1 MYFELKKLKNINDY
15 IIYQICIYCSLE
27 DKELLKEEIHENPD
41 IVDDKE
47 IHYIYCN
54 KPSNKM
60 FDNIISELNIN
71 DEYIITG
78 NYNDKLKYSKQK
90 IISLSETKIEYD
102 ITNINHNCLIECIT
116 QQKYHMSIIDNS
128 NEYLNDFFFPESITK
143 PITFKNVKLRLFK
156 YLGSIYTPDM
166 SVFIFNNCQV
176 DRFNITGLVM
186 LQYNVFN

>member
-27 DKELLKEEIHENPD
+27 DEELLIEDISENPD
-41 IVDDKE
+41 IVDNKE

-54 KPSNKM
+54 KPSDKM

-71 DEYIITG
+71 DEYIITD
-78 NYNDKLKYSKQK
+78 NYNDELKYSKQK

-102 ITNINHNCLIECIT
+102 ITNINHDCLIECIN
-116 QQKYHMSIIDNS
+116 QKKYHMSIIDNS
-128 NEYLNDFFFPESITK
+128 NKYLNDFFFPERINKS
-143 PITFKNVKLRLFK
+143 ITFKNVKLRIFK
-156 YLGSIYTPDM
+156 YFGSIYTPNM

-176 DRFNITGLVM
+176 DSFNITGLVM

>member
-1 MYFELKKLKNINDY
+1 MHFELKKLKNINDF

-27 DKELLKEEIHENPD
+27 DKELLKEYIPENPD
-41 IVDDKE
+41 IVDNKE
-47 IHYIYCN
+47 IHYICCS

-71 DEYIITG
+71 DEYIITD

-90 IISLSETKIEYD
+90 IINLSETKIEYD
-102 ITNINHNCLIECIT
+102 ITNINHDCLIECMT
-116 QQKYHMSIIDNS
+116 QEKYHMSIIDNS
-128 NEYLNDFFFPESITK
+128 NEYLNDFFFPDYITK
-143 PITFKNVKLRLFK
+143 PITFKNLKLRLFK
-156 YLGSIYTPDM
+156 YVGSIFTSDV
-166 SVFIFNNCQV
+166 SILIFNNCQV

>member
-1 MYFELKKLKNINDY
+1 MHFELKKLKNINDF
-15 IIYQICIYCSLE
+15 IIYQICIYCSLD
-27 DKELLKEEIHENPD
+27 DKELLKEEIPENPD

-71 DEYIITG
+71 DEYIITD
-78 NYNDKLKYSKQK
+78 NYNDNLKYSKQK

-102 ITNINHNCLIECIT
+102 ITNINHDCLIECIN
-116 QQKYHMSIIDNS
+116 QKKYHMSIIDNS
-128 NEYLNDFFFPESITK
+128 NEYLNDFFFPEYITK

-156 YLGSIYTPDM
+156 YVGEVKIILII
-166 SVFIFNNCQV
+166 IFMIN
-176 DRFNITGLVM
+176 
-186 LQYNVFN
+186 